1 MAWKPLLSHRL
12 GQLEPAA
19 GSRNHRLCT
28 AAQRVS
34 NFAAVQVLAKAP
46 EKAPARG
53 SVARVGAP
61 SHR

>member
-12 GQLEPAA
+12 GQLEPSA
-19 GSRNHRLCT
+19 GTPKARLST
-28 AAQRVS
+28 AARPVS

-46 EKAPARG
+46 KKAPARR
-53 SVARVGAP
+53 SVATLDAP

>member
-12 GQLEPAA
+12 GQFGQWADTQKW
-19 GSRNHRLCT
+19 RLST

-34 NFAAVQVLAKAP
+34 NSAAVQVLAKAP
-46 EKAPARG
+46 KMAPARG
-53 SVARVGAP
+53 SVASMGAP

>member
-12 GQLEPAA
+12 GQSEQWA
-19 GSRNHRLCT
+19 GTQKGRLST

-34 NFAAVQVLAKAP
+34 NRAAVQVLAKAP
-46 EKAPARG
+46 KKAPARG
-53 SVARVGAP
+53 SVAAVGAP